1 MDKIYCEE
9 FSFYEIT
16 VNIIYVLHA
25 TTLFPVTYVI
35 IRFFQVT
42 DFQPRIFLQ
51 PFSFT
56 VFLKDFVFVLIFDVF
71 KDIGIGNQ
79 AWKRGT
85 STPESVNIEE
95 APILN

>member
-1 MDKIYCEE
+1 MQLHYSQLPTLLFASFRSPT
-9 FSFYEIT
+9 FSPGYFFS
-16 VNIIYVLHA
+16 
-25 TTLFPVTYVI
+25 LFLSP
-35 IRFFQVT
+35 
-42 DFQPRIFLQ
+42 
-51 PFSFT
+51 
-56 VFLKDFVFVLIFDVF
+56 VFLKDFIFVLIFDVF